1 MVPFSWAAAPWPTP
15 AMISKAASRPPS
27 AFMNVRMDFLPSV
40 VRLFVLRRARTPTDV
55 EALAGDEGDDFVGG
69 GLADGANAGDAP
81 LAKHDDAVG
90 DLEGVQ
96 HVVGDD
102 DGGNAA
108 RPHLLDQLEAA
119 VGLADAEGGEGLV
132 EQYELAA
139 PMNEAAQLDRLALA
153 AAQILH
159 RRGDRRDLGADLAQ
173 GPLGFLAHGALAQ
186 HLEAEDV
193 AVELAAHEEVGD
205 DVHVRTDRQVLI
217 DRLDAQA
224 LGGGRAVDDDRLAL
238 EQQAAGIGLD
248 GAGDD
253 LHQGG
258 FAGAVVAQQRHDLAG
273 LHREID
279 VTQGLDG
286 AEALGQAFD
295 GQHRRLA
302 EGSRARSR
310 NRQRVWSIAHGATL
324 SAPSP
329 VFKLER
335 IFR

>member
-81 LAKHDDAVG
+81 LTKHDDTVG

-119 VGLADAEGGEGLV
+119 VGLADAEGGERLI
-132 EQYELAA
+132 QQHELAA
-139 PMNEAAQLDRLALA
+139 PMDEAAELHGLALA

-159 RRGDRRDLGADLAQ
+159 GGGDVRDLGAALPERA
-173 GPLGFLAHGALAQ
+173 LGFLAHGVLAQ
-186 HLEAEDV
+186 HLEAEDI
-193 AVELAAHEEVGD
+193 AIELAAHEEVGD
-205 DVHVRTDRQVLI
+205 HVHIR
-217 DRLDAQA
+217 
-224 LGGGRAVDDDRLAL
+224 
-238 EQQAAGIGLD
+238 
-248 GAGDD
+248 
-253 LHQGG
+253 
-258 FAGAVVAQQRHDLAG
+258 
-273 LHREID
+273 
-279 VTQGLDG
+279 
-286 AEALGQAFD
+286 
-295 GQHRRLA
+295 
-302 EGSRARSR
+302 
-310 NRQRVWSIAHGATL
+310 
-324 SAPSP
+324 
-329 VFKLER
+329 
-335 IFR
+335 